1 MRALNN
7 ATRRRSSRVVFGGFV
22 ILKAFLSQA
31 ASRRHDLEKERPCLK
46 FSNVAVFTEIDT
58 WCCFFLP
65 VNFCVETKI
74 ILKYFSRGSV
84 STGGP
89 TASRACEN
97 WRVPR
102 PGAAPNPDEPLVPVP
117 VPGGAGCFRAENYS
131 NFVLKMFV
139 LKIGPDWGIVSR
151 ANIGGQRFFAPRATP
166 HTKPGVGAG
175 DGSSWEFLLVRSKQ
189 ATAG

>member
-7 ATRRRSSRVVFGGFV
+7 ATRRRSPRVVFDGFV
-22 ILKAFLSQA
+22 ILKGFLSQA

-65 VNFCVETKI
+65 LNFCVETKI
-74 ILKYFSRGSV
+74 ILIYLSRGSV
-84 STGGP
+84 PSGGP

-102 PGAAPNPDEPLVPVP
+102 AGAAPNPEEAPGSVP
-117 VPGGAGCFRAENYS
+117 VPGGVGCFRAEKLQQFF
-131 NFVLKMFV
+131 FVIFLFLK
-139 LKIGPDWGIVSR
+139 
-151 ANIGGQRFFAPRATP
+151 
-166 HTKPGVGAG
+166 
-175 DGSSWEFLLVRSKQ
+175 
-189 ATAG
+189 